1 MKRAILFLILIL
13 SACIL
18 FSVTPVQAES
28 VTDSMSSETDDG
40 RSTGNLHILVPPSH
54 SSGSGKGVQTS
65 VLVPFHAMVSK
76 PVANLRAY
84 ASSRAGLIEVLTP
97 GEQVLVIGQTTG
109 SDGKVW
115 YQVEFGSRIGYIR
128 YDRLEVQCGTA
139 DFGGTIAPVPLCLGQ
154 TNTRAVNVRL
164 GMSIYTERVRL
175 LRRGQTVTLIGL
187 ARDAFGVPWY
197 YVKVPTGA
205 IGYIRGE
212 FITVISGSVPESV
225 PLPPAPAQDETPY
238 PTGLDTLDE
247 EVIYLRWLNAHME
260 LFQEI
265 GNGYQGYSLF
275 DLDGDGIREILV
287 NCSTAQYSLWQVYT
301 CNAEEEVTDLGQL
314 AASGYYLAGEG
325 SGMLLVQVLSDTQTQ
340 YAKIM
345 KVGDSLVP
353 MYSLVRTANEAWEY
367 SWTYNQKPITDDS
380 LRMLLKDFSDDVL
393 QNMGIYRG
401 NDEIIPNTVPDDSQI
416 NG

>member
-1 MKRAILFLILIL
+1 M
-13 SACIL
+13 
-18 FSVTPVQAES
+18 
-28 VTDSMSSETDDG
+28 
-40 RSTGNLHILVPPSH
+40 
-54 SSGSGKGVQTS
+54 
-65 VLVPFHAMVSK
+65 
-76 PVANLRAY
+76 
-84 ASSRAGLIEVLTP
+84 
-97 GEQVLVIGQTTG
+97 
-109 SDGKVW
+109 
-115 YQVEFGSRIGYIR
+115 
-128 YDRLEVQCGTA
+128 
-139 DFGGTIAPVPLCLGQ
+139 
-154 TNTRAVNVRL
+154 
-164 GMSIYTERVRL
+164 
-175 LRRGQTVTLIGL
+175 
-187 ARDAFGVPWY
+187 
-197 YVKVPTGA
+197 
-205 IGYIRGE
+205 
-212 FITVISGSVPESV
+212 ISGSVPESV

-247 EVIYLRWLNAHME
+247 EVIYLLWLNAHME

-401 NDEIIPNTVPDDSQI
+401 NDEIIPNIIPDDSLI